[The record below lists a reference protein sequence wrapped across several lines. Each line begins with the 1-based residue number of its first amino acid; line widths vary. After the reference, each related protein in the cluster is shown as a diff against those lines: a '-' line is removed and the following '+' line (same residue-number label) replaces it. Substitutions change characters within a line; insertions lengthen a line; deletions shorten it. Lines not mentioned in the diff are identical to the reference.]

1 MKLGMH
7 DIASEYFGENTE
19 RNSAIPKIIHNL
31 YRFEIDGGLS
41 NFAEP
46 TSGPILSF
54 WSQSKIFKWNFNKK
68 TIKKESI
75 REEKMETH
83 DY

>member
-1 MKLGMH
+1 MH
-7 DIASEYFGENTE
+7 NIESEYFGENTE
-19 RNSAIPKIIHNL
+19 ITSAIPKVNHNL
-31 YRFEIDGGLS
+31 YRFEIDGGIS
-41 NFAEP
+41 NYGEQ

-75 REEKMETH
+75 RKEKRETH